1 MVFNPMV
8 ANQNAQKQD
17 QIKIKEFPSKIK
29 EFPTKLLFKTKM
41 TKVFSKLLLMKSSES
56 NFIFFTCILLD

>member
-1 MVFNPMV
+1 MV

-29 EFPTKLLFKTKM
+29 EFPTKITEFPKKN
-41 TKVFSKLLLMKSSES
+41 KRIFSHWDVE
-56 NFIFFTCILLD
+56 